1 MDFEKEIRN
10 IIKKHTG
17 LKDSEIAVE
26 IPPGL
31 DFGDYAFMC
40 YILSKKEKKNPV
52 QIASKLKEN
61 IDKNL
66 EKYPIIE
73 KVENKG
79 PYLNF
84 FLKRDIFLKE
94 VLKNIFSVKYGKDK
108 VKKGKVILEFPAP
121 NTNKPLHLGHLRNIF
136 IGQSVVNILRFSGY
150 DVIKTNLNNDIGKH
164 VCKTLLAYEKWHNGE
179 KPSIKNDHYIGDLY
193 VEFEKKAKE
202 NPALEEENDK
212 LLIKWENND
221 KKTRETWKKLR
232 GWCLEGFN
240 ETYNKLN
247 LEFEKEYF
255 ESDFQNKG
263 KEIVKK
269 ALQKGIFKK
278 HKEGFIYA
286 PLKQYG
292 FDDKIILRSDGTS
305 LYVTQDLVLARK
317 KYDNFKINKSVYVVA
332 SEQNL
337 YFKQLF
343 KILEMLG
350 KNLKEYPKID
360 NYHLSYGM
368 IFLPE
373 GRMKSREGNVVDAD
387 DLIDEME
394 KLAGK
399 EVRKRHPD
407 MNKNELEELS
417 KKIGLC
423 ALRFFMLKYDLVKDF
438 VFNPEKSIDF
448 EGDTGPYVQYAYV
461 RIMSIFEKWL
471 DKKANDKTIK
481 EKIKSLDV
489 DLSLLNKEIEYKLVK
504 SLYNFY
510 DITEKASE
518 KYDPSLIANYLL
530 ELAQTFN
537 SFYHECPILQE
548 KGKLR
553 NSRLFLA
560 YCTKEILEK
569 GLNLLDIDVVGV
581 M

>member
-10 IIKKHTG
+10 IIKKNTG
-17 LKDSEIAVE
+17 LKSEEIVLE
-26 IPPGL
+26 IPLLPE
-31 DFGDYAFMC
+31 FGDYAFVC
-40 YILSKKEKKNPV
+40 FILSKKEKKNPV
-52 QIASKLKEN
+52 QIASNLKESIEN
-61 IDKNL
+61 NL
-66 EKYPIIE
+66 EKYWIIE

-84 FLKRDIFLKE
+84 FLKRDLFVKE
-94 VLKNIFSVKYGKDK
+94 TLNNIFSDNYLKNKIKKEK
-108 VKKGKVILEFPAP
+108 VLLEFPAP

-136 IGQSVVNILRFSGY
+136 IGQSVANILEFIGCE
-150 DVIKTNLNNDIGKH
+150 VVKINLNNDIGKH
-164 VCKTLLAYEKWHNGE
+164 VCKTMLAYEKWHENE
-179 KPSIKNDHYIGDLY
+179 TPKIKKDHYIGDLY
-193 VEFEKKAKE
+193 VEFEKKARK
-202 NPALEEENDK
+202 NPTLEEENDE
-212 LLIKWENND
+212 LLVKWENND
-221 KKTRETWKKLR
+221 KETRKRWKKLKA
-232 GWCLEGFN
+232 WCLEGFK
-240 ETYNKLN
+240 ETYDKLS
-247 LEFEKEYF
+247 LKFEKEYF

-269 ALQKGIFKK
+269 ALKKGIFKK

-286 PLKQYG
+286 PLKKYG
-292 FDDKIILRSDGTS
+292 LDNKIILRSDGTS
-305 LYVTQDLVLARK
+305 LYITQDLVLAKK
-317 KYDNFKINKSVYVVA
+317 KYDDFKMDKSVYVVA

-350 KNLKEYPKID
+350 KGLKEYPEID

-394 KLAGK
+394 KLAGE

-407 MNKNELEELS
+407 MKEKELNELS
-417 KKIGLC
+417 KKIGLS
-423 ALRFFMLKYDLVKDF
+423 ALRFFMLKYDLEKDF
-438 VFNPEKSIDF
+438 IFNPEKSIDF

-471 DKKANDKTIK
+471 NKNDKKIK
-481 EKIKSLDV
+481 EKIKNLDV

-504 SLYNFY
+504 SLYNFN
-510 DITEKASE
+510 DVAEKASE
-518 KYDPSLIANYLL
+518 RYDSSLIANYLL

-548 KGKLR
+548 KGKLK

-560 YCTKEILEK
+560 YCTKEILKK
-569 GLNLLDIDVVGV
+569 GLNLLDIDVVDL